1 MAKKLTY
8 FDSNFRVYEIYTNA
22 NKGFDKARALAL
34 NKEGIKF
41 FTVCV
46 FAKSFLGLGAKICF
60 SRVSLLVCNSIILAI
75 ILGERKSNITKLK
88 RKVKV

>member
-1 MAKKLTY
+1 MRYTPTLINFKVVCILCILEVKGRGVLALNLFIWLDGKKLTY

-46 FAKSFLGLGAKICF
+46 FAKSFLGLGAEI
-60 SRVSLLVCNSIILAI
+60 
-75 ILGERKSNITKLK
+75 
-88 RKVKV
+88 

>member
-1 MAKKLTY
+1 MNLFIWLDGKKLTY

-46 FAKSFLGLGAKICF
+46 FAKSFLGLGAEI
-60 SRVSLLVCNSIILAI
+60 
-75 ILGERKSNITKLK
+75 
-88 RKVKV
+88 